1 MTAMVATIHHGTWQ
15 VALEGVT
22 ANVLISDPPYSSRT
36 HFGHDA
42 VAGKRPDGVVGQ
54 ALHYDCWD
62 ANDVKEFVQA
72 WHPRVSGWFVVMTD
86 HLLVPAY
93 ERELQAVGRYVFA
106 PLPFVAPGS
115 RVRLQGDGPSSWTTW
130 IVVARPRNLEFARWG
145 TLPGAY
151 ILPSGMGGKKKKTQV
166 QGAKPLWLMRS
177 LVRHY
182 SRHRDLIVDPC
193 AGGGTTLVAAT
204 FEGRKSIG
212 AEQNDA
218 VHRVATEQLARPVN
232 LMLNFE

>member
-1 MTAMVATIHHGTWQ
+1 MLTTIHHGTWQ
-15 VALEGVT
+15 TVLDKVT

-54 ALHYDCWD
+54 ALHYDCWSAD
-62 ANDVKEFVQA
+62 EVREFVSS
-72 WHPRVSGWFVVMTD
+72 WSPRVHGWFVVMTD
-86 HLLVPAY
+86 HLLAPVY
-93 ERELQAVGRYVFA
+93 EQELRQLGRYVFA

-130 IVVARPRNLEFARWG
+130 IVVARPRNVEYARWG

-151 ILPSGMGGKKKKTQV
+151 ILPHGMGGRRERSQV
-166 QGAKPLWLMRS
+166 QGGKPLWLMRN

-182 SRHRDLIVDPC
+182 SRPEDLIVDPC
-193 AGGGTTLVAAT
+193 AGGGTTLMAAR
-204 FEGRKSIG
+204 FEGRRSVG

-218 VHRVATEQLARPVN
+218 VYKVATEQLARPVN
-232 LMLNFE
+232 LMFNF